1 MKYTLLL
8 STLLLS
14 LTACQNTNPQILDKN
29 TASHSNTS
37 TTVKADN
44 TTSNASGNYNKSIRY
59 KDFSARVVSTPD
71 GNGGYDLRIQPMGE
85 QIIERHIDGPVI
97 DAAVGDLNGDGFYEI
112 LIFTQSVGSGSYGN
126 VIAYSSNKGQ
136 SWSEVSYPELP
147 SKLTQGYMGHD
158 KFEVVDNVLVRQFP
172 LYLEGDTNA
181 NPKGK
186 MRQIQYDLK
195 DGEASRQFVV
205 SEVNEF

>member
-1 MKYTLLL
+1 MKHTLLL

-29 TASHSNTS
+29 TTSHSNTF

-71 GNGGYDLRIQPMGE
+71 DNGGYDLKIQPMDE
-85 QIIERHIDGPVI
+85 KVIERHIDDPVI

-126 VIAYSSNKGQ
+126 VIAYSSNRGL
-136 SWSEVSYPELP
+136 SWSEVSYPELS
-147 SKLTQGYMGHD
+147 SKLKQGYMGHD

-186 MRQIQYDLK
+186 TRQIQYDLK

-205 SEVNEF
+205 SNVNEF